1 MKICYLADAHN
12 VITEKWLNSFAAI
25 GHEVHLI
32 TKRLASDWRGEGYA
46 AGVNIHYLAAALP
59 SGWPGAGYANFL
71 PEFLHA
77 RRIINALQPDI
88 VHAHA
93 IGAYAYIAA
102 MTGYHPLVM
111 SVWGSD
117 VLLEPR
123 RNPLLRTLKRYA
135 LKRADLVTCNGE
147 HLMVAAVRLGAAAG
161 NTAVIYHG
169 VDTNRFRPAPGAAIP
184 GVPEG
189 APVVVSTRK
198 LRPVYHLE
206 MLLRAVP
213 LVRARVPEAVF
224 VLAGDGEQR
233 KRLEALAGSL
243 GVAGAVRFAGWVPPD
258 KLPGL
263 LAAADVYV
271 STSLSDG
278 TSISLQEAMA
288 CGLPPVVTDIPANR
302 PWVEEGKNGYRVAID
317 DVAALAERIV
327 GLIGDGKLREK
338 FGREG
343 RRVIQARAELGREMA
358 KMEGLYRR
366 LVAGRP
372 EAA

>member
-12 VITEKWLNSFAAI
+12 VITEKWLNSFAAG
-25 GHEVHLI
+25 GHEVHLV
-32 TKRLASDWRGEGYA
+32 TKRIASDWRGEGYA
-46 AGVNIHYLAAALP
+46 AGVKIHYLAAALP
-59 SGWPGAGYANFL
+59 PDWPGAGYANIL

-77 RRIINALQPDI
+77 RRIINSLKPDI

-102 MTGYHPLVM
+102 MTGRHPLVM

-123 RNPLLRTLKRYA
+123 RNPLLRMLKRYA

-147 HLMVAAVRLGAAAG
+147 HLVAAAVGLGAAAPK
-161 NTAVIYHG
+161 TAVIYHG
-169 VDTNRFRPAPGAAIP
+169 VDTQRFRPAPGAAIP
-184 GVPEG
+184 GVPRG

-213 LVRARVPEAVF
+213 LVLARVPEAVF

-233 KRLEALAGSL
+233 KYLEGLAGSL
-243 GVAGAVRFAGWVPPD
+243 GVSGAVRFAGWVPPD

-263 LAAADVYV
+263 LAAAAVYV

-302 PWVEEGKNGYRVAID
+302 PWVEEGKNGYRVAVD
-317 DVAALAERIV
+317 DSAALAGRIV
-327 GLIGDGKLREK
+327 QLIGNGKLRTQ
-338 FGREG
+338 FGQGG
-343 RRVIQARAELGREMA
+343 RRIVMERAELSREMA
-358 KMEGLYRR
+358 KMEGLYRG
-366 LVAGRP
+366 LVSGRP
-372 EAA
+372 V